1 MMKRLS
7 SSDSVGGLI
16 SLCPTTSQ
24 DEQSP
29 RRYGG
34 REFQSMLL
42 EGYEEEEEAIV
53 EERGGHVGGMS
64 EKKRRLSINQVKALE
79 KNFEL
84 ENKLEPERKVKLA
97 QELGLQPRQV
107 AVWFQNRRARWKTK
121 QLEKDYGLLKSQ
133 YDSLRLNFDS
143 LRRDNESLLQ
153 EISKLKTK
161 LNGGEGEEEEE
172 EEEEENN
179 AAAATTES
187 DISVKEEEVSLPE
200 KMTEPPPSPPQF
212 LEHSDGLNYRSFTDL
227 RDLLP
232 LKGAAASSFA
242 AAGSSDSSDS
252 SALLNEESS
261 SNVTVAAPVT
271 AAPQS
276 NFFQFV
282 KMEQTEDHGDF
293 LSGEEACEFFSDE
306 QPPSLHWYS
315 TVDHWN

>member
-16 SLCPTTSQ
+16 SLCPTTSTDQ
-24 DEQSP
+24 PSP
-29 RRYGG
+29 RRYG
-34 REFQSMLL
+34 REFQSML
-42 EGYEEEEEAIV
+42 EGYEEEEEEAV
-53 EERGGHVGGMS
+53 TEERGQTGLA

-121 QLEKDYGLLKSQ
+121 QLEKDYGVLKTQ
-133 YDSLRLNFDS
+133 YDSLRHNFDS

-153 EISKLKTK
+153 EIGKLKAK
-161 LNGGEGEEEEE
+161 LNGEEEVEE
-172 EEEEENN
+172 DDEDEENN
-179 AAAATTES
+179 AVTMEC
-187 DISVKEEEVSLPE
+187 DVSVKEEEVSLPE
-200 KMTEPPPSPPQF
+200 ELTDPPSSPPQL
-212 LEHSDGLNYRSFTDL
+212 LEHSDSFNYRSFTDL

-232 LKGAAASSFA
+232 LKAAASSVA

-252 SALLNEESS
+252 SAVLNEESS
-261 SNVTVAAPVT
+261 SNVTAAPATV
-271 AAPQS
+271 PGGS
-276 NFFQFV
+276 FLQFV
-282 KMEQTEDHGDF
+282 KMEQTEDHDDF
-293 LSGEEACEFFSDE
+293 LSGEEACGFFSDE

-315 TVDHWN
+315 TVDQWN

>member
-1 MMKRLS
+1 MMKRLR

-16 SLCPTTSQ
+16 SLCHTSST

-29 RRYGG
+29 RRYG
-34 REFQSMLL
+34 SML
-42 EGYEEEEEAIV
+42 EGYDEEEEEEAIT
-53 EERGGHVGGMS
+53 EERGQT

-121 QLEKDYGLLKSQ
+121 QLEKDYGVLKTQ
-133 YDSLRLNFDS
+133 YDSLRHNFDS

-153 EISKLKTK
+153 EISKLKSK
-161 LNGGEGEEEEE
+161 LNGE

-179 AAAATTES
+179 AVTMES
-187 DISVKEEEVSLPE
+187 DFSVKEEEVSLPE
-200 KMTEPPPSPPQF
+200 NITEPPSSPPEL
-212 LEHSDGLNYRSFTDL
+212 LEHSDSFNYRSFTDL

-232 LKGAAASSFA
+232 LKAAASSFA

-252 SALLNEESS
+252 SAVMNEESS
-261 SNVTVAAPVT
+261 SNVTVAPT
-271 AAPQS
+271 AVPGGG
-276 NFFQFV
+276 FFQFV
-282 KMEQTEDHGDF
+282 KMEQTEDHDDF
-293 LSGEEACEFFSDE
+293 LSGEEACGFFSDE

-315 TVDHWN
+315 AVDHWT

>member
-16 SLCPTTSQ
+16 SLCPTTST

-29 RRYGG
+29 RRYG
-34 REFQSMLL
+34 REFQSML
-42 EGYEEEEEAIV
+42 EGYEEEEEAII
-53 EERGGHVGGMS
+53 EERGQTGLS

-121 QLEKDYGLLKSQ
+121 QLEKDYGVLKTQ
-133 YDSLRLNFDS
+133 YDSLRHNFDS

-153 EISKLKTK
+153 EISKLKSK

-172 EEEEENN
+172 ENN
-179 AAAATTES
+179 AATMES

-200 KMTEPPPSPPQF
+200 KITEPPSSPPQL
-212 LEHSDGLNYRSFTDL
+212 LEHSDSFNYRSFTDL

-232 LKGAAASSFA
+232 YKAAASSFA

-252 SALLNEESS
+252 SAVLNEESS
-261 SNVTVAAPVT
+261 SNATVAPVT
-271 AAPQS
+271 VPGG

-282 KMEQTEDHGDF
+282 KMEQTEDHDDF
-293 LSGEEACEFFSDE
+293 LSGEEACGFFSDE

-315 TVDHWN
+315 TVDHWT

>member
-16 SLCPTTSQ
+16 SLCPTTST

-53 EERGGHVGGMS
+53 EERGHVGMS

-121 QLEKDYGLLKSQ
+121 QLEKDYGVLKNQ

-161 LNGGEGEEEEE
+161 LNGGG
-172 EEEEENN
+172 EEEENN
-179 AAAATTES
+179 AAAATTDS
-187 DISVKEEEVSLPE
+187 DVSVKEEEVSLPE
-200 KMTEPPPSPPQF
+200 KITELPSSPPQF

-232 LKGAAASSFA
+232 LKGAASSFA

-261 SNVTVAAPVT
+261 SNVTVAAPV
-271 AAPQS
+271 AAPS
-276 NFFQFV
+276 GNFFQFV